1 MKFPPTPRYER
12 GERFRIDQMSRF
24 LIVDIGAGTMD
35 ILCFDDQAPQHYK
48 AVARSP
54 VITLAEKAESLP
66 GKLLVTGC
74 EMGGGRLTQILKE
87 RALREG
93 VVMSSSASL
102 TLHHDLD
109 KVRSWGITV
118 LSDEKADALRQNS
131 AYRHLVV
138 QDLEKDRLQQIVEA
152 LGVPFEFDAVGL
164 CAQDHGMP
172 PPGVSHLDYR
182 HNIFKD
188 RLDENPYPHALLY
201 SRDELPETF
210 NRLKSLLESAQM
222 LPAKEVYVM
231 DSGMAAILGASMDFQ
246 ASHKK
251 RIIVL
256 DVATSHTIGAAL
268 QDGEIA
274 GFFEYHTRD
283 LAPERLDGLI
293 VELAEGRLDHQRIL
307 EEGGHGA
314 YMRKPLEWG
323 SVEIILATGP
333 KRRLLEKSR
342 LPLVMG
348 APFGDNMM
356 TGTVGILEAIRRRK
370 NLSPIV

>member
-1 MKFPPTPRYER
+1 
-12 GERFRIDQMSRF
+12 MSRF

-35 ILCFDDQAPQHYK
+35 ILYFDEESRQHYK

-54 VITLAEKAESLP
+54 VLGLAEKAARLP
-66 GKLLVTGC
+66 GTLLVTGG
-74 EMGGGRLTQILKE
+74 EMGGGPLTQVLKA
-87 RALREG
+87 RAMEEQ
-93 VVMSSSASL
+93 VIMSRSAAF
-102 TLHHDLD
+102 TLHHDVE

-118 LSDEKADALRQNS
+118 FNDEEADALRQDP
-131 AYRHLVV
+131 AYHNLVIG
-138 QDLEKDRLQQIVEA
+138 DLERDRLQQLVEA
-152 LGVPFEFDAVGL
+152 LGVPFEFDVVGL

-182 HNIFKD
+182 HAIFQH

-201 SRDELPETF
+201 GKDDLPKTF
-210 NRLKSLLESAQM
+210 NRLRSLFESAEM
-222 LPAKEVYVM
+222 LPTREVFVM
-231 DSGMAAILGASMDFQ
+231 DSGMAAILGASMDVQ
-246 ASHKK
+246 ANFKE

-256 DVATSHTIGAAL
+256 DIATSHTVGAAL
-268 QDGEIA
+268 EKGEIA

-283 LAPERLDGLI
+283 ITCERLDAL
-293 VELAEGRLDHQRIL
+293 VEELAEGRLEHRRIL

-314 YMRKPLEWG
+314 YLRKALG
-323 SVEIILATGP
+323 LASVELILATGP

-370 NLSPIV
+370 NLSPFVYV